1 MSIEKNVVV
10 ENEVIEAEIVNP
22 NEIIL
27 STGKK
32 ITKRALKGQHHI
44 IEQRL
49 LSICGMVNKEYG
61 FTLGD
66 LGLQS
71 DVRTMVLVETVDGN
85 KTKIPSSIAE
95 VYEFLNQFEYDE
107 WDELKFKLFKDN
119 AEVKEQAKKLLN
131 SIGSDNE

>member
-10 ENEVIEAEIVNP
+10 ENEVIEAEIINP
-22 NEIIL
+22 NEIVL
-27 STGKK
+27 STRKK